1 MVKNGLLI
9 GINYNNSPD
18 KLYGCINDINNT
30 KNFLTS
36 KLRYTNFIILTDD
49 TKIKPTK
56 KNILRAFNV
65 FVNSLKPGDEGWFHY
80 SGHGVLQRDL
90 NNDEVSG
97 YDSCIVPID
106 YNISGTISDDTIRIN
121 LTNKVKKGVK
131 LYIVL
136 DACHSGTG
144 CDNRY
149 KINDSSF
156 YYDKTVKIYPT
167 TYNPTEWILQQTVT
181 EFKKYPKTSGEVYT
195 ISGCEDNQYSV
206 DAFNEFNS
214 TYEGALTS
222 ALLLHLNSNN
232 LKIYKWKHLLKDI
245 SCSLKINGYFQ
256 QPTITCG
263 HPLNTEI
270 PIFNK

>member
-9 GINYNNSPD
+9 GINYNNSPN

-30 KNFLTS
+30 KKFLTS
-36 KLRYTNFIILTDD
+36 KLGYRNFIILTDD

-56 KNILRAFNV
+56 QNILKAFRM

-90 NNDEVSG
+90 NFDEVSG

-106 YNISGTISDDTIRIN
+106 YNIFGIITDDTIRTN
-121 LTNKVKKGVK
+121 LIQKIKKGVK

-156 YYDKTVKIYPT
+156 YYDKNVKIYPT

-181 EFKKYPKTSGEVYT
+181 EFKKYPRTSGEVYT
-195 ISGCEDNQYSV
+195 ISGCEDNQLSI
-206 DAFNEFNS
+206 DAFDKKDS
-214 TYEGALTS
+214 TYGGALTT
-222 ALLLHLNSNN
+222 ALLLHFNSND

-245 SCSLKINGYFQ
+245 SCSLKINGFQQ
-256 QPTITCG
+256 QPTITSG
-263 HPLNTEI
+263 RPLNTELSV
-270 PIFNK
+270 FNK